1 VSLRSSSLSLVRSAK
16 ITGVR
21 DLEAAMNSYAEV
33 QTRIQL
39 LLMRLPFHE
48 LKGLLVLLESL
59 VQQEERDSTSE
70 VLDNVED
77 VRYDFSDLVGRL
89 SWRGDAIAV
98 QRKLR
103 DEW

>member
-1 VSLRSSSLSLVRSAK
+1 MDSSTE
-16 ITGVR
+16 I
-21 DLEAAMNSYAEV
+21 

-39 LLMRLPFHE
+39 LLVRLPLRA

-59 VQQEERDSTSE
+59 VQQEERDSRLGE
-70 VLDNVED
+70 LEGVDK

-89 SWRGDAIAV
+89 TWRGDAVAV
-98 QRKLR
+98 QRALR